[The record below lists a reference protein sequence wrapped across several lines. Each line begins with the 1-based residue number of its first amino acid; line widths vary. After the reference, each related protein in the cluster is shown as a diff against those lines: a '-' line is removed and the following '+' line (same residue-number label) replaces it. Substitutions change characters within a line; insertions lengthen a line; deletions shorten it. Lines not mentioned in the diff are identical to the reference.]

1 MRVGSSR
8 GIKPRDRAE
17 GSSREAE
24 RNAERNARRIGKR
37 IDKRNAGSARAA
49 KLTNRSKPIGGTG
62 QSL

>member
-17 GSSREAE
+17 RLKETLKETPEESANESTKE
-24 RNAERNARRIGKR
+24 
-37 IDKRNAGSARAA
+37 NAGSARAA